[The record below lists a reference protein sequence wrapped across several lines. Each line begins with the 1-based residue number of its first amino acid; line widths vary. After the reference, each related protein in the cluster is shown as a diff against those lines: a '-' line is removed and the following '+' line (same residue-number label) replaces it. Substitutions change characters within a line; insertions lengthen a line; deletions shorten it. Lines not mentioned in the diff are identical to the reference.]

1 VAVYLRYV
9 ALGCLLFS
17 LVLATPVLAKKTSY
31 RSPEHVEGA
40 VTTSAQQAKQL
51 FDEGVHFVDVRN
63 IKLHTRKHIPG
74 AHHLDL
80 KKAFNETSLSMLVNK
95 DQPFVIYCSG
105 VKCVRSS
112 RASAMA
118 VSWGFTRVHY
128 FRGGIVA
135 WKKAGYPL
143 KYADKKPAKQPLTSE
158 EK

>member
-1 VAVYLRYV
+1 MVLYRRCFRFGYL
-9 ALGCLLFS
+9 LLS
-17 LVLATPVLAKKTSY
+17 LCLATPVLAKQTSY
-31 RSPEHVEGA
+31 RSPENVDGA
-40 VTTSAQQAKQL
+40 VTTSTIQAKKL
-51 FDEGVHFVDVRN
+51 FDEGVIFVDVRN

-80 KKAFNETSLSMLVNK
+80 KKAFNEASLSKLVDK

-128 FRGGIVA
+128 FRGGVVA

-143 KYADKKPAKQPLTSE
+143 KYADEKPAQ
-158 EK
+158 

>member
-1 VAVYLRYV
+1 
-9 ALGCLLFS
+9 
-17 LVLATPVLAKKTSY
+17 LAKKTSY

-51 FDEGVHFVDVRN
+51 FDEGVTFVDVRN

-80 KKAFNETSLSMLVNK
+80 KKAFNETSLSKLVNK

-105 VKCVRSS
+105 VKCSRSYHAAS
-112 RASAMA
+112 RAI
-118 VSWGFTRVHY
+118 SWSFTRVHY

-143 KYADKKPAKQPLTSE
+143 KYA
-158 EK
+158 EKNQQNKS